1 MNERIRS
8 RFERLEAVRSG
19 VESRID
25 GVAPE
30 SLNTQ
35 PEPGRWSVAQ
45 VISHIVL
52 AETRTVGYVSKK
64 SSDPSQLLPAGLK
77 QKLMA
82 KLIVAAMNAPFSFRA
97 PEVVAIVPDNSDPA
111 ELRAQWARV
120 RAELAALL
128 DSIPDSLLG
137 TCLFRH
143 PYAGP
148 MTLEAALDFMIAH
161 ASRHAKQIERI
172 LESGHRPQAEA
183 GRRLAM
189 SSRQA

>member
-1 MNERIRS
+1 MNERIGV
-8 RFERLEAVRSG
+8 RFEKLEVIRRG

-25 GVAPE
+25 GLAPE
-30 SLNTQ
+30 SLNRQ

-64 SSDPSQLLPAGLK
+64 RSDPSQLRPARLK

-97 PEVVAIVPDNSDPA
+97 PEVVATVPDNSDPG

-120 RAELAALL
+120 RAELASLL

-137 TCLFRH
+137 TCLFKH

-148 MTLEAALDFMIAH
+148 MTLEAALDFMVAH
-161 ASRHAKQIERI
+161 ASRHARQIERI
-172 LESGHRPQAEA
+172 LSADV
-183 GRRLAM
+183 RR
-189 SSRQA
+189 